1 MWYEWNSKEEF
12 DLWHNNLCAN
22 LGYPLTPVNQLT
34 ELPDEDAQKVTA
46 YTQAYKVDNKWIAV
60 VDEEYAQDLQSTN
73 KTLQQ
78 PTF

>member
-12 DLWHNNLCAN
+12 DLWHNNLCN
-22 LGYPLTPVNQLT
+22 SLGYPLTPVNQLT
-34 ELPDEDAQKVTA
+34 GLVDEDAQKVTA

-60 VDEEYAQDLQSTN
+60 VDEEYAQNLQSTN